1 MFFDARWIRTD
12 FHDGISRYTSG
23 LAQGLMDNKIP
34 VTYLIHSKEQLKM
47 LPAGIKYV
55 IVNNPISI
63 KEFFIAYKLNKLGAD
78 VVFSPM
84 QVMGF
89 MGRKYKLVLTLQD
102 IIYYRHPKPPTF
114 LPQYIRVIWRLFHV
128 TKWPQRLLLNRA
140 DYVSTVSKTSK
151 KFISEFGLTDREIG
165 VVYNASSLKL
175 TQKSD
180 SKRTKNIVYMG
191 SFMPYKNVEV
201 LIKGMAFLPHD
212 FTLHLLSKISAER
225 LAELKLLIEP
235 GVKVKFHNGISDA
248 DYIKLLQNAY
258 CLATGSK
265 EEGFGLPIVEA
276 QQLGTPVICSEMEI
290 FREVAGKGA
299 LYFNPDSPKHF
310 ATMVSKLGDTKARS
324 ELIKNGHDQATKFA
338 WDKSANILYKICQN
352 LYKKP

>member
-1 MFFDARWIRTD
+1 MNMFFDARWIRTD
-12 FHDGISRYTSG
+12 FHDGISRYTAG
-23 LAQGLMDNKIP
+23 LVQGLKDNNFP

-47 LPAGIKYV
+47 LPSGIKY
-55 IVNNPISI
+55 IIINNPISI

-89 MGRKYKLVLTLQD
+89 MGRKYKLILTLQD

-114 LPQYIRVIWRLFHV
+114 LPQHIRIIWRLFHI

-140 DYVSTVSKTSK
+140 DFVSTVSKTSK

-165 VVYNASSLKL
+165 VVYNASSLNL
-175 TQKSD
+175 TKKNNN
-180 SKRTKNIVYMG
+180 KRTKNIVYMG

-201 LIKGMAFLPHD
+201 LINGMAHLPND

-225 LAELKLLIEP
+225 KSELEQLIKP

-265 EEGFGLPIVEA
+265 EEGFGLPIIEA

-299 LYFNPDSPKHF
+299 LYFKSDSPKQF
-310 ATMVSKLGDTKARS
+310 AALVLKLNDQKLTS
-324 ELIKNGHDQATKFA
+324 ELIKHGFEQAAKFSWA
-338 WDKSANILYKICQN
+338 KSARTLYNYCQK
-352 LYKKP
+352 L